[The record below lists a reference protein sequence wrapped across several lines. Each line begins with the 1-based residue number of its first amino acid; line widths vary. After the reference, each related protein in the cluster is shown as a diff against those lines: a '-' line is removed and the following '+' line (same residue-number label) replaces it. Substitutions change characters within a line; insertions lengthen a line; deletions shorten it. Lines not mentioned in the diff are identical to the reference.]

1 MTKPRQRTVAQRQPK
16 KDEDTSLLTTADIL
30 DEQEQEKEIRELR
43 EKNQRDNAQSQN
55 ALDVGILTCL
65 FISGIQITSHFR
77 SSSPVIPLLALIQL
91 ILLPFSLTPHFLPGP
106 LRPYVSSPSNHLLL
120 LSIHLTVSV
129 FAILLRNQ
137 QAGATLEAPALEVG
151 EVARWALPSLVV
163 GGVEMQRRGERTAE
177 ERLRLLEGA
186 KYEAKGA

>member
-1 MTKPRQRTVAQRQPK
+1 MTKPRQRTVSQRQPK
-16 KDEDTSLLTTADIL
+16 EDEDASLLTT
-30 DEQEQEKEIRELR
+30 EQEQEIRELR
-43 EKNQRDNAQSQN
+43 EKNQRNNAQSQN

-65 FISGIQITSHFR
+65 FIRLLYSSGIQITSHFR
-77 SSSPVIPLLALIQL
+77 SPSPIIPLLALIQL
-91 ILLPFSLTPHFLPGP
+91 ILLPLSLTPHFLPGP
-106 LRPYVSSPSNHLLL
+106 LRPYVSSPSNHLLI
-120 LSIHLTVSV
+120 LSVHLTVSI

-137 QAGATLEAPALEVG
+137 QAGATLETPALEVG

-186 KYEAKGA
+186 KYEVKGA

>member
-1 MTKPRQRTVAQRQPK
+1 MPKPRQRTAAQRQTK
-16 KDEDTSLLTTADIL
+16 EDEDASPLTA
-30 DEQEQEKEIRELR
+30 EQEQEIRELR
-43 EKNQRDNAQSQN
+43 EKNQQNNVQSQN
-55 ALDVGILTCL
+55 ALDVGILICIL
-65 FISGIQITSHFR
+65 IWLIYSSGIQIKSHFH
-77 SSSPVIPLLALIQL
+77 SSSPIIPLLALIQL
-91 ILLPFSLTPHFLPGP
+91 ILLPLSLTPHFLPGP

-137 QAGATLEAPALEVG
+137 QGGASLEAPALEVG
-151 EVARWALPSLVV
+151 EVARWGLPCLVV

-186 KYEAKGA
+186 KYEVKGA